1 MAVNFTVRCKAKD
14 LVEAIR
20 VAWEQNMK
28 KGVDK

>member
-20 VAWEQNMK
+20 VAWEQWEQNK
-28 KGVDK
+28 KEA